1 MVTGLG
7 HNFGENSMS
16 HSKSLILLF
25 LLMAFGIGMLGY
37 VIPEIHIWEA
47 THNYPFGKLC
57 DVFNNC

>member
-1 MVTGLG
+1 
-7 HNFGENSMS
+7 MS

-25 LLMAFGIGMLGY
+25 LLMAFGVGMLGY